1 MTIPSNRSHASGAGA
16 LAGALIVATLAA
28 TSATVR
34 AQALSSS
41 LDVGI
46 ASGSAFAGP
55 SPSALLLQPAIRWD
69 HPRTTVDAQASWLAS
84 PTAHMDGDASVSGR
98 YYSPSFHNLRFDV
111 GAAAQR
117 TAGPDV
123 TESSNALQGDVNL
136 SLELGA
142 GGVWL
147 SGGRR
152 ASASETLPT
161 HVQTFGAGTWRRV
174 GRAIFTT
181 SFTTSSS
188 GRDAIRSLGTPNS
201 PTTGP
206 GLGDSLS
213 SGIDTIPRGG
223 GSSVARQY
231 ADVESSVYWSRGA
244 LALDGMLGTRLSTS
258 YGQRSTWGR
267 AQASWALGDQFAL
280 VVAGGSHAPEPA
292 IGRMGGNFF
301 SFGVRLAS
309 APWIAHVLHPGA
321 RSSASSFGVRAEG
334 HTRVIYVHAPA
345 ARTIELMADFTDWQP
360 VQMRHA
366 SNDEWEL
373 AMPIAPGSHR
383 VNIRVDGGDWRAP
396 PGAGTVQD
404 EFNGVVGLVV
414 VP

>member
-28 TSATVR
+28 TSATSR

-41 LDVGI
+41 LDFGI

-69 HPRTTVDAQASWLAS
+69 HPRTSVNAQASWLAS

-98 YYSPSFHNLRFDV
+98 YYSQSFHNLRFDV

-123 TESSNALQGDVNL
+123 TEASNALQGDVNL

-188 GRDAIRSLGTPNS
+188 GRDALHSFDPNS
-201 PTTGP
+201 PATI
-206 GLGDSLS
+206 DSLS
-213 SGIDTIPRGG
+213 SGIDTIPRGS

-267 AQASWALGDQFAL
+267 AQASWALDEQFAL
-280 VVAGGSHAPEPA
+280 VVAGGTRAPEPA

-334 HTRVIYVHAPA
+334 RTRVIYVHAPA

-383 VNIRVDGGDWRAP
+383 VNIRVDGGEWSAP